1 MHLFGKYIIIYIIF
15 LIISYDQ
22 LKLINGCSIPI
33 QSLVYLDIVSRI
45 NESFAL
51 RLSGGATNIENKVIT
66 IRLASVR
73 RPPADELQCSALEKR
88 QRNKLKAPHLG
99 VGSVYRK

>member
-33 QSLVYLDIVSRI
+33 LSFVYLDIVSRI

-51 RLSGGATNIENKVIT
+51 RLSGGSTNIENKVIIIVCPSGLSET
-66 IRLASVR
+66 PTSRRASV
-73 RPPADELQCSALEKR
+73 
-88 QRNKLKAPHLG
+88 
-99 VGSVYRK
+99 